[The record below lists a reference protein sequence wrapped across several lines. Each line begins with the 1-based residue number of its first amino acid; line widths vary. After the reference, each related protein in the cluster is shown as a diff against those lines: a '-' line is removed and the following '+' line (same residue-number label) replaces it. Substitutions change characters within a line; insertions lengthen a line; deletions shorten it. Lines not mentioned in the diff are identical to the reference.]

1 MWLHLRVDT
10 YEKQNFSDE
19 WQSVMNRVHPKKL
32 LQSKWTAAEPV
43 NKEKHFIISEME
55 FDEEGNVVKCVIE
68 AVMTKRERE
77 LDWHD
82 LKDSQKWRQGWK

>member
-1 MWLHLRVDT
+1 MWLHLRVYT
-10 YEKQNFSDE
+10 YEKQTFSDE

-43 NKEKHFIISEME
+43 NKEKHFIISEVE
-55 FDEEGNVVKCVIE
+55 FDEEGNVVRCVIE

>member
-1 MWLHLRVDT
+1 MHLPIYT
-10 YEKQNFSDE
+10 YEKQTFSYE

-32 LQSKWTAAEPV
+32 LRSKWTATEPI

-55 FDEEGNVVKCVIE
+55 FDEEGNVVRCVIE

-82 LKDSQKWRQGWK
+82 LKDTQQWRQGWK

>member
-1 MWLHLRVDT
+1 M
-10 YEKQNFSDE
+10 YE
-19 WQSVMNRVHPKKL
+19 WQGVMNRIHPKKL
-32 LQSKWTAAEPV
+32 FRSKWTAAQPV

-55 FDEEGNVVKCVIE
+55 FDEKGNVVRCVIE

-82 LKDSQKWRQGWK
+82 LKDTQQWRQGWK